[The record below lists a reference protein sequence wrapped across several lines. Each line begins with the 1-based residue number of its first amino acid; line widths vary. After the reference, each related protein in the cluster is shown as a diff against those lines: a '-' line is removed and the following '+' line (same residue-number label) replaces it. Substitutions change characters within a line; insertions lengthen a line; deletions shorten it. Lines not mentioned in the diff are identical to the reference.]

1 MSGYRQDFS
10 RSNNAHQAELD
21 GRLPA
26 TKVAK
31 ALRLPV
37 KFIQS
42 NCAFACGG
50 EYHHTSKFF
59 NATLYYDTAEIQ
71 RWINGESYLVEE
83 LGGFVEVFTEWRKQ
97 ENEVRERRWRPV
109 THDGTTVCWLEW
121 GGTRR
126 HPRATKRRAE
136 GCTVVDKGNPFVV
149 VTLPNGS
156 TMRKKRDCRGFEV
169 FKDGKLI
176 RL

>member
-1 MSGYRQDFS
+1 MSGYRADYS
-10 RSNNAHQAELD
+10 RSNNAHEAELD

-26 TKVAK
+26 TKAAK
-31 ALRLPV
+31 ALGIPAN
-37 KFIQS
+37 FIRS
-42 NCAFACGG
+42 KCAFACGG
-50 EYHHTSKFF
+50 EWHHTSKFY
-59 NATLYYDTAEIQ
+59 NATLYYDTVEIQ
-71 RWINGESYLVEE
+71 RWIDGESYLVEE
-83 LGGFVEVFTEWRKQ
+83 LGEFSRVFADWRKHA
-97 ENEVRERRWRPV
+97 NKVKERKERAA
-109 THDGTTVCWLEW
+109 THEGVIVCWLEW

-169 FKDGKLI
+169 LKDGKLI